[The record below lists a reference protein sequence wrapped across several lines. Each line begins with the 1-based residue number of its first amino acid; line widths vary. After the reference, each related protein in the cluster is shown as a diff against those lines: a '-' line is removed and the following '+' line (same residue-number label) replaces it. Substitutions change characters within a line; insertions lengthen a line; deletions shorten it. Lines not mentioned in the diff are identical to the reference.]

1 MFYAIKKNTLI
12 FAVCAAALII
22 AASVVMIKNFTQAP
36 GGYESSVATSAE
48 SGRVILID
56 AGHGG
61 IDGGASVDGV
71 LEKDINLKIAS
82 ILSDYI
88 NIGGDCAVMT
98 RESDVSLG
106 KESGDTV
113 RGQKRNDLKARVD
126 MMGST
131 GADIMVSIHM
141 NKFEQSQYRGAQVI
155 YAENVEDSMYL
166 AESIQTALREIDP
179 ENERQIKKNETGVY
193 LLKNATIPSVIVECG
208 FMSNPEELSLLQ
220 SEEYQK
226 KIAMSIYKGI
236 ERYYSSANESGGAA
250 NDLGS
255 Q

>member
-1 MFYAIKKNTLI
+1 
-12 FAVCAAALII
+12 
-22 AASVVMIKNFTQAP
+22 
-36 GGYESSVATSAE
+36 
-48 SGRVILID
+48 
-56 AGHGG
+56 
-61 IDGGASVDGV
+61 
-71 LEKDINLKIAS
+71 
-82 ILSDYI
+82 
-88 NIGGDCAVMT
+88 MT

-106 KESGDTV
+106 KEGGDTV

-141 NKFEQSQYRGAQVI
+141 NKFEQSQYRGAQII

>member
-22 AASVVMIKNFTQAP
+22 AASIVMIKNFTQSPTEYKQSA
-36 GGYESSVATSAE
+36 ATSAE

-61 IDGGASVDGV
+61 IDGGASVDVV

-88 NIGGDCAVMT
+88 NIGGDSAVMT
-98 RESDVSLG
+98 RDSDVSLG
-106 KESGDTV
+106 EGNGDTV

-126 MMGST
+126 MMEST

-141 NKFEQSQYRGAQVI
+141 NKFEQSKYKGAQAI
-155 YAENVEDSMYL
+155 YAENVEGSMRL
-166 AESIQTALREIDP
+166 AELIQTALREIDP

-208 FMSNPEELSLLQ
+208 FMSNPEELDLLQ

-236 ERYYSSANESGGAA
+236 EQYYSSANGNADSES
-250 NDLGS
+250 
-255 Q
+255 